1 MLAGGAKCDH
11 NPYAFHILRG
21 QRAQSGEINLAQVGK
36 APLSLFTARRAPAT
50 GLDHGAPPFT
60 EGGDVGLRGRMAPHG
75 RIHGGGDDGLAP
87 EGKGLASQQLVRLA
101 LRQPRDGSGGGGG
114 DDEGLRHLPRF
125 EMGEGRGSLR
135 IIEGGRVYRGRAECG
150 ERQRR
155 DEFLGG
161 GGQGRAD
168 GNARVLPLAHEIER
182 AVCGDGPAHSEMEA
196 GPADAAKGEMGVHY
210 WLRPCWCTPPPEAPV
225 PVEVS
230 GVR

>member
-1 MLAGGAKCDH
+1 M
-11 NPYAFHILRG
+11 
-21 QRAQSGEINLAQVGK
+21 
-36 APLSLFTARRAPAT
+36 
-50 GLDHGAPPFT
+50 
-60 EGGDVGLRGRMAPHG
+60 
-75 RIHGGGDDGLAP
+75 
-87 EGKGLASQQLVRLA
+87 
-101 LRQPRDGSGGGGG
+101 
-114 DDEGLRHLPRF
+114 RHLPRF
-125 EMGEGRGSLR
+125 EMGEGRGRLR
-135 IIEGGRVYRGRAECG
+135 IIEGGPVYRGRAECG

-210 WLRPCWCTPPPEAPV
+210 WLRPCWCTPPPAPPV